1 MVSGCDEWVRPKEGK
16 FGAAW
21 WADQAATSGSA
32 APGEQADT
40 SPSMSTAASA
50 SAGTGDADDG
60 DWRDDYG
67 VPSLE
72 ECGYDPDADDGDWR
86 DDYGVPSLEECG
98 YDPDEDE
105 DEDGSGPAKG
115 GDASGGTASASR
127 ASSGAGGGGELP
139 AAVGAAATVP

>member
-72 ECGYDPDADDGDWR
+72 ECGYDPD
-86 DDYGVPSLEECG
+86 
-98 YDPDEDE
+98 EDE